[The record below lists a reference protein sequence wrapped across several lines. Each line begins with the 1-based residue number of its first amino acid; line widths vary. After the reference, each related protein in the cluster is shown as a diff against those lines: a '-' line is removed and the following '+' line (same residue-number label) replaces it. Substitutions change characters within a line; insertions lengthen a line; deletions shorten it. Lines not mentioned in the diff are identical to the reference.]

1 MNVRI
6 RENIFTVSEFSET
19 AYFFFMVSKIFGN
32 PLICKK
38 IFMLMSGKF
47 YLLHIVGGFRWM
59 NRQTVRKQIS
69 LT

>member
-38 IFMLMSGKF
+38 IFMHMSEI
-47 YLLHIVGGFRWM
+47 LPAAHSRWF
-59 NRQTVRKQIS
+59 
-69 LT
+69 